1 VFETQLAEDVFKG
14 KYSFD
19 GKEDWEDTAKRVAT
33 NVMGALGY
41 SPDSPETR
49 ETEYAIRTRKFMP
62 GGRYLYAS
70 GRDLHQTQNCL
81 LLKAVDTREGWAQLC
96 QDAMMALT
104 TGAGIGV
111 DYSDLRADGAPLKRT
126 GGTASGPLPLMKA
139 INELGRASIQG
150 GHRRAAI
157 WAGLSWKHPDVFSFI
172 KAKDWSP
179 EMRKLKDKDTEFPLP
194 LEGTNISVILD
205 DEFFSAITDD
215 THVGHE
221 WAHDVYMAT
230 LERMLKTAEP
240 GFSIDTGRNAGETL
254 RNACTEVTSA
264 DDSDICNLGSLNL
277 ARIKSLEEFKSVLRV
292 AVRFLLAGTVYSDV
306 PYEKVAAVREKNRR
320 LGLGLMGV
328 HEWLL
333 QRDKPYGP
341 DDDLEGWLIEYATS
355 TEIARQLAQE
365 HGLSVPVKTR
375 AIAPTGTIGIIAET
389 TTGMEPI
396 FAVAYER
403 RWLNGSWKTDIV
415 IDPTAQRMVDQG
427 HNPEDIEDAY
437 TIPFY
442 TRVKMQH
449 WLQRFVDH
457 GISSTI
463 NLSAPVTDRDE
474 VAEIGYTLLQ
484 FLPGL
489 RGVTVYPDGARGHQP
504 IKRLSYTE
512 ALERG
517 AVVKDNEDRCIG
529 GSCGV

>member
-1 VFETQLAEDVFKG
+1 MFETQLAADVFKS
-14 KYSFD
+14 KYSKD
-19 GKEDWEDTAKRVAT
+19 SKEDWEDTARRVAT

-41 SPDSPETR
+41 DPDSPETR
-49 ETEYAIRTRKFMP
+49 ETEYAIATRKFMP
-62 GGRYLYAS
+62 GGRYLYAA
-70 GRDLHQTQNCL
+70 GRELHQVQNCL
-81 LLKAVDTREGWAQLC
+81 LLRAEDTREGWAELTHN
-96 QDAMMALT
+96 AMMALT
-104 TGAGIGV
+104 TGAGIGI
-111 DYSDLRADGAPLKRT
+111 DYSDLRAAGAPLRRS
-126 GGTASGPLPLMKA
+126 GGIASGPLPLMKG
-139 INELGRASIQG
+139 INEIGRAAIQG

-157 WAGLSWKHPDVFSFI
+157 WAGLSWKHPDVFDFI
-172 KAKDWSP
+172 RVKDWSP
-179 EMRKLKDKDTEFPLP
+179 EMRKLKDKDHEFQLP
-194 LEGTNISVILD
+194 MEFTNISVILD
-205 DEFFSAITDD
+205 DEFFEAMKDD
-215 THVGHE
+215 NHIGHE
-221 WAHDVYMAT
+221 WAQDVYMAT
-230 LERMLKTAEP
+230 MKRMLKTAEP
-240 GFSIDTGRNAGETL
+240 GFSIDTGVNAGESL

-277 ARIKSLEEFKSVLRV
+277 ARIKSLEEFKTIMRV
-292 AVRFLLAGTVYSDV
+292 AIRFLLAGTVYSHV
-306 PYEKVAAVREKNRR
+306 PYAKVAETREKNRR
-320 LGLGLMGV
+320 LGLGLMGL

-341 DDDLEGWLIEYATS
+341 DGELQTWLEAYAGA
-355 TEIARQLAQE
+355 TETARFLADE
-365 HGLSVPVKTR
+365 HGLSAPVKTR
-375 AIAPTGTIGIIAET
+375 AIAPTGTIGILGET

-403 RWLNGSWKTDIV
+403 RWLNGTWNTDIV

-427 HNPEDIEDAY
+427 HDPEGIEDAY
-437 TIPFY
+437 TIPMY

-449 WLQRFVDH
+449 WLQQYVDH

-463 NLSAPVTDRDE
+463 NLPGPITNEGE
-474 VAEIGYTLLQ
+474 VAEIAHMLLK

-517 AVVKDNEDRCIG
+517 AVVRDNEDRCVG

>member
-1 VFETQLAEDVFKG
+1 MFETQLAEDVFKS
-14 KYSFD
+14 KYSME
-19 GKEDWEDTAKRVAT
+19 GKEEWSDTARRVAI
-33 NVMGALGY
+33 NVMQALGY
-41 SPDSPETR
+41 AADSPETK
-49 ETEYAIRTRKFMP
+49 ETEYAISTRKFMP
-62 GGRYLYAS
+62 GGRYLYAA
-70 GRDLHQTQNCL
+70 GRELHQTQNCL
-81 LLKAVDTREGWAQLC
+81 LLKAEDTREGWAELTHN
-96 QDAMMALT
+96 AMMALT
-104 TGAGIGV
+104 TGAGIGI
-111 DYSDLRADGAPLKRT
+111 DYSDIRASGAPLRRT
-126 GGTASGPLPLMKA
+126 GGIASGPLPLMKG
-139 INELGRASIQG
+139 INELGRAAIQG

-157 WAGLSWKHPDVFSFI
+157 WAGLSWDHPDVFSFI
-172 KAKDWSP
+172 KCKDWSKD
-179 EMRKLKDKDTEFPLP
+179 MRKLKDKDHEFCMPM
-194 LEGTNISVILD
+194 EFTNISVILD
-205 DEFFSAITDD
+205 DEFFRCMTDD
-215 THVGHE
+215 TQPGHE

-230 LERMLKTAEP
+230 MERMLKTAEP
-240 GFSIDTGRNAGETL
+240 GFSIDTGSNTGESL

-277 ARIKSLEEFKSVLRV
+277 ARIHSLEEFKHVMKI

-306 PYEKVAAVREKNRR
+306 PYAKVDETRTKNRR

-333 QRDKPYGP
+333 QRDKAYGP
-341 DDDLEGWLIEYATS
+341 DEDLAVWLEEYATS
-355 TEIARQLAQE
+355 TEIAAGLAQE

-375 AIAPTGTIGIIAET
+375 AIAPTGTIGILGET

-403 RWLNGSWKTDIV
+403 RWLNGSWNTDVV

-427 HNPEDIEDAY
+427 HDPDSIEDAY
-437 TIPFY
+437 TIPMY
-442 TRVKMQH
+442 TRVRMQH
-449 WLQRFVDH
+449 WLQQFVDH

-463 NLSAPVTDRDE
+463 NISRPVTDRDE
-474 VAEIGYTLLQ
+474 VDEIAHMLFK

-512 ALERG
+512 AVNRG
-517 AVVKDNEDRCIG
+517 AVVRDNEDRCVG